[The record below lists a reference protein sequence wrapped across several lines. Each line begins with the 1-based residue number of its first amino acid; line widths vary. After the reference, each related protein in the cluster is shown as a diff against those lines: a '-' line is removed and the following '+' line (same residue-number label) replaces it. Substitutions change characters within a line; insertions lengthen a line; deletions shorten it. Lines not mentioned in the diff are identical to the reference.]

1 MSNFSLKDALL
12 HPLSAHFYKEKIVA
26 LDYLYKND
34 SNDYFYNEI
43 LTGLYPNWNL
53 LFIM

>member
-34 SNDYFYNEI
+34 YI
-43 LTGLYPNWNL
+43 VMIT
-53 LFIM
+53 FIIKF